1 MFTGSYEGNIDDKGR
16 VVIPMKLRL
25 CLGERIWAVKGVD
38 GCLNLFTQDAWREYT
53 ETYINNRT
61 LKDEKARQ
69 LRRFVFG
76 GSHELE
82 IDRQGR
88 INLPHDL
95 TVFAGIEKS
104 VVFIGDGDLVELWG
118 TESYEKEVNPDRLNL
133 KELMSD
139 AAEAAP
145 LYDV

>member
-25 CLGERIWAVKGVD
+25 SLGERIWAAKGVD
-38 GCLNLFTQDAWREYT
+38 GCLNLFTQDAWHEYAD
-53 ETYINNRT
+53 TYINNRT

-82 IDRQGR
+82 IDKQGR
-88 INLPHDL
+88 INLPQDL
-95 TVFAGIEKS
+95 ADFAGIKKG
-104 VVFIGDGDLVELWG
+104 VIFIGDGGFVELWG
-118 TESYEKEVNPDRLNL
+118 TESYEKEADPGRLNL

-145 LYDV
+145 LYDI